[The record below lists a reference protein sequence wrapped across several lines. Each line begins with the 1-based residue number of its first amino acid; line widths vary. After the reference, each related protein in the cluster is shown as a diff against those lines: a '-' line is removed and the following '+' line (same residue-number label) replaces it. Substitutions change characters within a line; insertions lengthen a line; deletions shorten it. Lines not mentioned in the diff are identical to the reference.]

1 MSVDVNDIDGGRV
14 KWSSYQ
20 KYVLALLV
28 LVYVCN
34 YIDRQI
40 IAILSP
46 AIKEDLGLTDT
57 QLGLLKGFAFA
68 LFYGLF
74 GFGIARLADR
84 KSRVNIISACL
95 ALWSG
100 MTVLCG
106 VAQNFSQLLLARM
119 GVGIGEAGCNP
130 PAHSLISDYFPKKE
144 RATALG
150 FYSLGISFGSL
161 FGILLGGVLAAT
173 FGWRWAFVIVGVP
186 GILLALIVKA
196 TLREPKRGGMEFI
209 RASADV
215 SKGMAAASA
224 EPMPE
229 FAKSFEILWKIKSYK
244 ILCISAGLT
253 AFCGYAFALWMVDF
267 LVRTHELTYA
277 QLTLPLAFVIGIGGG
292 IGTVAGGY
300 ITDYFGRKDE
310 SLYFMIPA
318 WIHIVSVPF
327 FLMALWIGS
336 PTLVFVFWFFMFM
349 LHNAVAGPYYG
360 LIQNLSPLKLRA
372 FGAALFFFIL
382 SMIGVGLG
390 PFYIGALSDFLIPR
404 FGDADAL
411 RWALTTLAPIWVIAA
426 IIMLRARRDLP
437 ADLENTGVE
446 SLADN

>member
-1 MSVDVNDIDGGRV
+1 MGADVNDVEGGRV

-20 KYVLALLV
+20 KYVLLLLL
-28 LVYVCN
+28 LVYVFN

-40 IAILSP
+40 IVILSP
-46 AIKEDLGLTDT
+46 AIQADLGISDT
-57 QLGLLKGFAFA
+57 LLGLLKGIAFAF
-68 LFYGLF
+68 FYGVF
-74 GFGIARLADR
+74 GFPIARLADR
-84 KSRVNIISACL
+84 KSRVNIMSICL

-106 VAQNFSQLLLARM
+106 ASQNFWQLLLARM
-119 GVGIGEAGCNP
+119 GVGVGEAGCNP

-173 FGWRWAFVIVGVP
+173 FGWRWAFVIVGLP
-186 GILLALIVKA
+186 GIILALIVKA
-196 TLREPKRGGMEFI
+196 TLKEPKRGGMEFKQ
-209 RASADV
+209 ASSDV
-215 SKGMAAASA
+215 FSPQSQ
-224 EPMPE
+224 PMPE
-229 FAKSFEILWKIKSYK
+229 FTKSFEILWGIKSYRV
-244 ILCISAGLT
+244 LCISAGLT

-277 QLTLPLAFVIGIGGG
+277 QLTLPLAIVVGIGGG

-300 ITDYFGRKDE
+300 ITDYFGRKNE
-310 SLYFMIPA
+310 SLYFTIPA
-318 WIHIVSVPF
+318 WIHIASVPL
-327 FLMALWIGS
+327 FLAALWVGS

-390 PFYIGALSDFLIPR
+390 PFYIGALSDILIPR

-411 RWALTTLAPIWVIAA
+411 RWALTTLAPIWIIAA
-426 IIMLRARRDLP
+426 IVMRSASKGLP
-437 ADLENTGVE
+437 ADLETKSDEPEVF
-446 SLADN
+446 S